1 MSYSVTKNGI
11 PLDPSL
17 YTFNEET
24 RTFSSK
30 EDDLVLDFSLI
41 SGCTFKTGSGCTF
54 NTNSYCT
61 FKTSFDCTF
70 DTGSDCTF
78 DTSYDCTFKTGS
90 GCVVIR
96 RDIYEVIELTEW
108 IKIKLNE
115 YCVKWFTKY
124 IPEYTLEQLKTKI
137 WEDFILI

>member
-61 FKTSFDCTF
+61 FK
-70 DTGSDCTF
+70 
-78 DTSYDCTFKTGS
+78 TSYDCTFKTGS